1 MLIVSLTNRPIG
13 DYGVESDFYSGYAPQ
28 AKEILNG
35 NIIIDPF
42 KGPLYQI
49 FLAFTGF
56 AFGRDFFLAGKFLNV
71 ISASVA
77 LYFVSKLI
85 GSILSREGAFISV
98 LIIAVNYTFLTY
110 TYTPNTDMLFLVFYI
125 SALYFILKN
134 EIPENKNLFIAGL
147 LTSFAY
153 LTRYTAISL
162 IIFVILVFVINLYK
176 WFKKNHSGENISSP
190 LLPIKPFLLYFIP
203 VIILT
208 SAWGVISYNKTGFFF
223 YNLNYQN
230 TAFTVHKPENMSKDE
245 WNSKYKD
252 NYNSMSDVVLKDVSA
267 FSKIIFLKNLPS
279 YFKKDITRLL
289 PVYFGIFAAIGL
301 IFFLIKFKSQTLLR
315 KYFLL
320 ASILFYLQILLIFYA
335 ERFSIPLLPF
345 YCFLILWFFSI
356 DLIQRFYFKIAG
368 IKFFGYFLFFLIIF
382 NLYNSVKSVEKEIN
396 VGPTEILT
404 IRDWVEKNNLKDVS
418 GKLIMGRKPHIAY
431 YLDMNFLVTPFVNN
445 YDEYF
450 KNVKDNNVDYIFI
463 SEKEAGY
470 IEDENLKNK
479 LLNYKNPP
487 NELELVTNTTNPI
500 AILYKVKK

>member
-1 MLIVSLTNRPIG
+1 
-13 DYGVESDFYSGYAPQ
+13 
-28 AKEILNG
+28 
-35 NIIIDPF
+35 
-42 KGPLYQI
+42 
-49 FLAFTGF
+49 
-56 AFGRDFFLAGKFLNV
+56 
-71 ISASVA
+71 
-77 LYFVSKLI
+77 
-85 GSILSREGAFISV
+85 
-98 LIIAVNYTFLTY
+98 
-110 TYTPNTDMLFLVFYI
+110 
-125 SALYFILKN
+125 
-134 EIPENKNLFIAGL
+134 
-147 LTSFAY
+147 
-153 LTRYTAISL
+153 
-162 IIFVILVFVINLYK
+162 
-176 WFKKNHSGENISSP
+176 
-190 LLPIKPFLLYFIP
+190 
-203 VIILT
+203 
-208 SAWGVISYNKTGFFF
+208 
-223 YNLNYQN
+223 
-230 TAFTVHKPENMSKDE
+230 MSKDE

-252 NYNSMSDVVLKDVSA
+252 SYNSMSDVVLKDVSA

-289 PVYFGIFAAIGL
+289 PVYFGIFTAIGL

-356 DLIQRFYFKIAG
+356 DLIQRFNFKIAG

-404 IRDWVEKNNLKDVS
+404 IRDWVEKNNLKDVL
-418 GKLIMGRKPHIAY
+418 GKLIIGRKPHIAY

-470 IEDENLKNK
+470 LEDENLKNK

-487 NELELVTNTTNPI
+487 NELEIVTYTESPI